1 MNILA
6 VDIGGSTRN
15 GFCLMNTDTKEII
28 KHSYLMYDKKLTKLD
43 HRKKILAEIQD
54 YYYNNQVDAI
64 IFEKIN
70 LYRGSRVSPLA
81 NILSLCRVQSM
92 ITDNM
97 SDLLPIY
104 EIPVKTWKS
113 ISLGSATA
121 QKEDSIKMVK
131 IKYPTIDLIIPKKR
145 ANAKVE
151 YNHDLADA
159 ICIARAVAI
168 SPKKMLLE
176 ENRMNYK

>member
-6 VDIGGSTRN
+6 CDIGGSTRN
-15 GFCLMNTDTKEII
+15 GFCLMDTETKEIMR
-28 KHSYLMYDKKLTKLD
+28 HSYITFDKKLTKLD

-54 YYYNNQVDAI
+54 YFYNDQVDAM
-64 IFEKIN
+64 IFEKVN
-70 LYRGSRVSPLA
+70 LFRGGRISPLN
-81 NILSLCRVQSM
+81 NIMSLCKVQC
-92 ITDNM
+92 IIIDNM

-104 EIPVKTWKS
+104 EIPVKTWKA

-121 QKEDSIKMVK
+121 DKEKSVEMVK
-131 IKYPTIDLIIPKKR
+131 IKYPTIDLIVPKKR

-159 ICIARAVAI
+159 IMIARAVAI

-176 ENRMNYK
+176 ENKVNYK

>member
-15 GFCLMNTDTKEII
+15 GFCLMNTETKEII
-28 KHSYLMYDKKLTKLD
+28 RHSYLMYDNKLTKLD
-43 HRKKILAEIQD
+43 HRKKILKEIQS
-54 YYYNNQVDAI
+54 YYHTNQVDAI

-70 LYRGSRVSPLA
+70 LYRGRRISPLA
-81 NILSLCRVQSM
+81 NILSLCRVQTM
-92 ITDNM
+92 IIDNM

-104 EIPVKTWKS
+104 EVSVKTWKA
-113 ISLGSATA
+113 ISLGKATA

-131 IKYPTIDLIIPKKR
+131 IKYPNIDLIVPKKR
-145 ANAKVE
+145 ADAKVE

-159 ICIARAVAI
+159 IMIARAVAI
-168 SPKKMLLE
+168 NPRKMLLE
-176 ENRMNYK
+176 ENKMNYR